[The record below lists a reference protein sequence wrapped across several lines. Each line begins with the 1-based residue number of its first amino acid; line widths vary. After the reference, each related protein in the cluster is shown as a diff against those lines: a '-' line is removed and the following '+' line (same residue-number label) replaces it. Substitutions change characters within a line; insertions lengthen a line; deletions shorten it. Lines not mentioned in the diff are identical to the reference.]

1 MRRFIGYDY
10 RFPELYR
17 EYEHAGVDLVL
28 HLPRRQRAGG
38 AVAAIGDVI
47 GPAHRRHNATAA
59 TSTYPAIT
67 MPAAMTAAEAS
78 NHIRISCANSSAR
91 EPSGPRCFVVRAD
104 GITVGRLRRNRSGV
118 LVTRVDTDQALYDS
132 TVDWRDRAI
141 DGVLHSGTLV
151 DDPRS
156 SDRTLP

>member
-1 MRRFIGYDY
+1 M
-10 RFPELYR
+10 
-17 EYEHAGVDLVL
+17 
-28 HLPRRQRAGG
+28 
-38 AVAAIGDVI
+38 AAIGDVI

-59 TSTYPAIT
+59 TFTYPAIT
-67 MPAAMTAAEAS
+67 MPAAMTAADGLEP
-78 NHIRISCANSSAR
+78 HLDQLR
-91 EPSGPRCFVVRAD
+91 ELVGPRGLWPAFVVRAD